1 MADTIFD
8 RILEEKESYKSS
20 NGENPAYAW
29 YNEKVKDLIGIS
41 EKPSELLSKWERRR
55 NKVQLFRF
63 NMFFYDAKTKKNLPY
78 FDMFPLVFP
87 LRRFGDT
94 FTGINVHYLPPSFRE
109 DFFNIYTRFKLN
121 DEFDETTLYR
131 MTWSKI
137 SRFKVMRP
145 LLRKYSLSNI
155 KSRFLVLR
163 ADEVPIAMSL
173 PLTRLVKPNT
183 KFNRNAIQNVRVL
196 RQVYINSRKHIRFG
210 KNFKGIRKIA

>member
-41 EKPSELLSKWERRR
+41 EKPSELLSKWELRA
-55 NKVQLFRF
+55 NKVQLYHF

-87 LRRFGDT
+87 LRRFGTT
-94 FTGINVHYLPPSFRE
+94 FTGINVHYLPPSFKE
-109 DFFNIYTRFKLN
+109 DFFNIYTRFKSN
-121 DEFDETTLYR
+121 DEFDETTLYK

-183 KFNRNAIQNVRVL
+183 KFNRNVIQNVRVL

>member
-1 MADTIFD
+1 MADTVFD
-8 RILEEKESYKSS
+8 KVLEEKETYKLT
-20 NGENPAYAW
+20 NNDNPSWAW
-29 YNEKVKDLIGIS
+29 FAEKVKDLISVS
-41 EKPSELLSKWERRR
+41 EKPGELLTKWERRA
-55 NKVQLFRF
+55 NKVQLYRF
-63 NMFFYDAKTKKNLPY
+63 NMFFYDAKTKNTLPY

-87 LRRFGDT
+87 LRRFGDG
-94 FTGINVHYLPPSFRE
+94 FTGINVHYLPPAFKE
-109 DFFNIYTRFKLN
+109 DFYNIYTRFKLN

-145 LLRKYSLSNI
+145 LIRKYSYTHI
-155 KSRFLVLR
+155 KSRFLILR
-163 ADEVPIAMSL
+163 ADEVPTAMLL

-183 KFNRNAIQNVRVL
+183 KFNRNVIQNVRIL

>member
-1 MADTIFD
+1 MADTKFD

-20 NGENPAYAW
+20 NGENPTYAW

-41 EKPSELLSKWERRR
+41 EKPSELLSKWELRA
-55 NKVQLFRF
+55 NKVQLYHF

-87 LRRFGDT
+87 LRRFGTT
-94 FTGINVHYLPPSFRE
+94 FTGINVHYLPPSFKE
-109 DFFNIYTRFKLN
+109 DFFNIYTRFKSN
-121 DEFDETTLYR
+121 DEFDETTLYK

>member
-20 NGENPAYAW
+20 NDENPPYTW
-29 YNEKVKDLIGIS
+29 FNETVTELISTS
-41 EKPSELLSKWERRR
+41 ETPSELLSKWERRA

-87 LRRFGDT
+87 LRRLGNS
-94 FTGINVHYLPPSFRE
+94 FTGINAHYLPPAFKE
-109 DFFNIYTRFKLN
+109 DFFNIYNKFALN

-131 MTWSKI
+131 MTWTKI
-137 SRFKVMRP
+137 SRFKIMRP
-145 LLRKYSLSNI
+145 LIRQYSLSNI
-155 KSRFLVLR
+155 KSRFLVLN
-163 ADEVPIAMSL
+163 ADEVPTALSL
-173 PLTRLVKPNT
+173 PLARLVKPNIR
-183 KFNRNAIQNVRVL
+183 FNRNVIQNVRIL

-210 KNFKGIRKIA
+210 KNFKGIR

>member
-8 RILEEKESYKSS
+8 TILEEKESYKLS
-20 NGENPAYAW
+20 NGENPTYLW
-29 YNEKVKDLIGIS
+29 YNEKVKDLISIS

>member
-8 RILEEKESYKSS
+8 TILEEKESYKLS
-20 NGENPAYAW
+20 NGENPTYLW
-29 YNEKVKDLIGIS
+29 YNEKVKDLISIS

-55 NKVQLFRF
+55 NKVQLYHF

-183 KFNRNAIQNVRVL
+183 KFNRNVIQNVRVL

>member
-1 MADTIFD
+1 MANTIFD
-8 RILEEKESYKSS
+8 TITEEKEIYEIEE
-20 NGENPAYAW
+20 GENPSFAW
-29 YNEKVKDLIGIS
+29 YNEKVKDLISMS
-41 EKPSELLSKWERRR
+41 ENPGELLSKWEWRT
-55 NKVQLFRF
+55 NKIQLFHF
-63 NMFFYDAKTKKNLPY
+63 NMFFYDAKTKNTLPY

-87 LRRFGDT
+87 LRRFGDS
-94 FTGINVHYLPPSFRE
+94 FTGVNVHYLPAAFKE
-109 DFFNIYTRFKLN
+109 QFYQIFTRFKLN
-121 DEFDETTLYR
+121 DKFDETTLYR

-145 LLRKYSLSNI
+145 LIRKYSLSNI
-155 KSRFLVLR
+155 KSRYLILR

-183 KFNRNAIQNVRVL
+183 RFNRNVIQNVRVL

>member
-8 RILEEKESYKSS
+8 TILEEKESYKSS
-20 NGENPAYAW
+20 NGENPTYPW
-29 YNEKVKDLIGIS
+29 YNEKVKDLISIS

-63 NMFFYDAKTKKNLPY
+63 NMFFYDAKTKKTLPY